1 MSEKKNIMDSIKA
14 LESAIQKNITRKHAL
29 LRGKKVTPS
38 VMREVDE
45 LNKVILKKKYIIAM
59 ILYLILYLKN
69 MEKMVY

>member
-45 LNKVILKKKYIIAM
+45 LNKVILKKENQ
-59 ILYLILYLKN
+59 LKKAN
-69 MEKMVY
+69 QKLREFDRV